1 MAGTFPN
8 RQQIEATQFE
18 QLRKLLGAIVPAN
31 RFYAEKFRAAGF
43 DGNVT
48 SLADFRAACPF
59 TSKAEL
65 AADQRDHLPF
75 GSNFTYPLDRYTRCH
90 QTSGTLGS
98 PLRWFDDPES
108 WKWMV
113 CNWKRIFR
121 AAGVTP
127 TDRVLFAFSFGPFIG
142 FWLAFEAASE
152 LGCVCFPGGG
162 LSSVARL
169 KLLLECGV
177 TVICCTPTYGL
188 RLAEVAAE
196 EKIPLQ
202 NSRVRLLIVA
212 GEPGG
217 SVPAT
222 RARLAKLWNG
232 ARVFDHHGM
241 TEVGAVSYECPARPG
256 VLHVIEES
264 YLAEIVDPA
273 SLQPIAGQPGELV
286 LTPLGRVGC
295 PVLRYRT
302 GDLVKAAPQPVC
314 ACGASD
320 LALEGGILSRIDDMV
335 VVRGVNVYPG
345 AIDEIVRS
353 VGMIT
358 EYRVAVDSTRALTEL
373 KIEIEL
379 SGNADAPAVCDE
391 LEKAL
396 HRALALRIPVHPVPS
411 GTLPRFELKAKRWL
425 RMPDPNGT

>member
-1 MAGTFPN
+1 MPGIFPN
-8 RQQIEATQFE
+8 RQEIEAV
-18 QLRKLLGAIVPAN
+18 QLDQLQKLLRAIVPAN
-31 RFYAEKFRAAGF
+31 RFYTEKLRAAGF
-43 DGNVT
+43 DANVG
-48 SLADFRAACPF
+48 SLTGFRARCPF
-59 TSKAEL
+59 TTKAEL
-65 AADQRDHLPF
+65 TADQHDHLPF
-75 GSNFTYPLDRYTRCH
+75 GTNFTYPLDRYTRCH

-113 CNWKRIFR
+113 GNWKRIFK

-127 TDRVLFAFSFGPFIG
+127 ADRVLFAFSFGPFIG

-162 LSSVARL
+162 LSSIARL

-188 RLAEVAAE
+188 HLAEVAARE
-196 EKIPLQ
+196 NISLTP
-202 NSRVRLLIVA
+202 SRVRLLVVA

-222 RARLAKLWNG
+222 RAQLGKVWNG

-241 TEVGAVSYECPARPG
+241 TEAGPVSYECPRRPG
-256 VLHVIEES
+256 LLHVIEES
-264 YLAEIVDPA
+264 YLAEIVDPTTLKPTA
-273 SLQPIAGQPGELV
+273 PGQPGELV

-302 GDLVKAAPQPVC
+302 GDLVKAASQRVC
-314 ACGASD
+314 ACGTAD

-335 VVRGVNVYPG
+335 VVRGVNVYPS
-345 AIDEIVRS
+345 AVEEIIRG
-353 VGMIT
+353 VGSIA
-358 EYRVAVDSTRALTEL
+358 EYRVTIDSTPALPEL
-373 KIEIEL
+373 KVEVEIAAGASE
-379 SGNADAPAVCDE
+379 GAIREE
-391 LEKAL
+391 LEKSL
-396 HRALALRIPVHPVPS
+396 HRAFALRIPVQHVPA
-411 GTLPRFELKAKRWL
+411 GTLPRSELKATRWV
-425 RMPDPNGT
+425 RR